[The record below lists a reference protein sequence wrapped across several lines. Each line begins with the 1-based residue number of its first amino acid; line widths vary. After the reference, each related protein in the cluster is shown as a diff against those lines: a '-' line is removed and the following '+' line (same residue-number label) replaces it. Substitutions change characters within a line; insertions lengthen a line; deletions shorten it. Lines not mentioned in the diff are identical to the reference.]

1 MPENLKKYPE
11 VTYYNNSDL
20 YGYYQFTS
28 LEDIIGYFMAVY
40 VGDEK
45 MIAKASRTDVAFFAQ
60 RNLAEMSFDTLKSIK
75 SQQIEV
81 PASLTMILPHDYVN
95 YTKVSSVDSA
105 GIKHVLYP
113 TKYTSNP
120 FHIRQDADGDYEFPT
135 NEDIVVNSDFSTG
148 DFFGWTN
155 SNQLA
160 SPGSAGVP
168 GTKFALS
175 TPGELYNHAFIETG
189 FTNTPVVKHRLTPAI
204 ITGSAAGS
212 ARCTWQKLNVEGID
226 YINFEGRGFT
236 TAAVAGNTSGSA
248 LQDSTGTDVT
258 SKPFFEV
265 STGNYY
271 AADSGN
277 SGGLWNTLS
286 AIIGNEGALNA
297 VDIPATT
304 LRIGFSTQ
312 PGDFN
317 TNMTDNQYYSTPTTN
332 SKTDIFDVS
341 LNDETQ
347 SQAFVEW
354 TAGEVGYKEM
364 YDVDV
369 RHLNEVYLLVCS
381 IAPWTQA
388 AWGED
393 ATTLFVDTQF
403 DELIV
408 TNAYHANNLQERSK
422 KAGLS
427 GTWESYKA
435 HEHSKNSRDFE
446 YEDEIYWP
454 NQGERFGLDPFHAQH
469 NGSFYIDELRGN
481 IHFSSNISGK
491 SVILDYISDGL
502 GTEAEM
508 KVPKLAEDAMYKSIL
523 YDIMSTRR
531 NVGRG
536 TLAML
541 KKDKFA
547 AVRKAKLRLSNIKI
561 EELTQILR
569 GKSKQIKH

>member
-1 MPENLKKYPE
+1 MSYNLKKYNDSE
-11 VTYYNNSDL
+11 YYNNSDL
-20 YGYYQFTS
+20 NGYYQFVS

-45 MIAKASRTDVAFFAQ
+45 IIGKASRTDVAFFAQ

-81 PASLTMILPHDYVN
+81 PASLTMVLPHDYVN
-95 YTKVSSVDSA
+95 YAKVSSVDSA

-135 NEDIVVNSDFSTG
+135 NEDIMVNSDFTG
-148 DFFGWTN
+148 GSFFYWAN

-160 SPGSAGVP
+160 SPGTSGQAGTVN
-168 GTKFALS
+168 ALS
-175 TPGELYNHAFIETG
+175 TASELYNHAFIETG
-189 FTNTPVVKHRLTPAI
+189 FTGTNVVKHRLTPTTL
-204 ITGSAAGS
+204 TGEVAGT
-212 ARCTWQKLNVEGID
+212 ARCTWQKINVEGID

-236 TAAVAGNTSGSA
+236 TAAVAGNTNGSA
-248 LQDSTGTDVT
+248 LQDNTGTDVT

-265 STGNYY
+265 SAGNYY

-277 SGGLWNTLS
+277 SGGLWSNVS
-286 AIIGNEGALNA
+286 SIIGNEGTLNA
-297 VDIPATT
+297 IDIPATT
-304 LRIGFSTQ
+304 LRMGFSTQ
-312 PGDFN
+312 PGDLN
-317 TNMTDNQYYSTPTTN
+317 INMTDNQYYNTPTRN
-332 SKTDIFDVS
+332 SKTSIFDVR
-341 LNDETQ
+341 LNDAEETR
-347 SQAFVEW
+347 AFVEW
-354 TAGEVGYKEM
+354 TAGEVGYKQM
-364 YDVDV
+364 YNVDV
-369 RHLNEVYLLVCS
+369 RHLDEVYLQICS

-388 AWGED
+388 AWGESP
-393 ATTLFVDTQF
+393 TTLFAETQF
-403 DELIV
+403 DELTV
-408 TNAYHANNLQERSK
+408 TNAYPAENLQERST

-427 GTWESYKA
+427 GAWESYKA

-523 YDIMSTRR
+523 HDIMSTRR

-536 TLAML
+536 TIAML